1 MENLSLPG
9 RPYLMVHSQF
19 YDFLRGFLLPNTN
32 ESNKKEL
39 EAQVV
44 LFCLFRYKIPY
55 ETKLVH
61 YVCGPNEE
69 FVINPNAN
77 LCMKPN
83 PVYDCIPACSCVDS
97 IDQKL

>member
-1 MENLSLPG
+1 MS
-9 RPYLMVHSQF
+9 RI
-19 YDFLRGFLLPNTN
+19 
-32 ESNKKEL
+32 KKL

-44 LFCLFRYKIPY
+44 LSFLAIKYL

-83 PVYDCIPACSCVDS
+83 PACIEVYDCIPACSCVDS
-97 IDQKL
+97 IDHKL

>member
-1 MENLSLPG
+1 MSRIKKNSKLKL
-9 RPYLMVHSQF
+9 F
-19 YDFLRGFLLPNTN
+19 YFDF
-32 ESNKKEL
+32 S
-39 EAQVV
+39 
-44 LFCLFRYKIPY
+44 RYRIPY

-83 PVYDCIPACSCVDS
+83 PACIAVSDCIPACSCVDS